1 MRLSLWE
8 QKNNFSVSPR
18 VSRTVFCQKPHTN
31 AFESIQS
38 PRFSERCSGNVYKR
52 SPHAPWVKK
61 VKKPQK
67 QNFRLFFFSS
77 FSSYRQIRIKY
88 YYVRFFSL
96 SSLSLFLSLRT
107 KTSRLV
113 ESNKKKMFTKKKQD
127 KTRQSVR
134 GTALW
139 LILLCAYNKA
149 NYDYISLI
157 RFLLFFHVPLCS
169 ALF

>member
-18 VSRTVFCQKPHTN
+18 VSRTVFFQQPHAN

-96 SSLSLFLSLRT
+96 SSRSLFFSLSNENVSSNRT
-107 KTSRLV
+107 KKNV
-113 ESNKKKMFTKKKQD
+113 YESYKKN
-127 KTRQSVR
+127 KTRQDKVSEE
-134 GTALW
+134 
-139 LILLCAYNKA
+139 LL
-149 NYDYISLI
+149 YDWFY
-157 RFLLFFHVPLCS
+157 S
-169 ALF
+169 ALITKQTMTIYL

>member
-18 VSRTVFCQKPHTN
+18 VSRTVFFQQPHTN

-77 FSSYRQIRIKY
+77 YRQIRIKY

-96 SSLSLFLSLRT
+96 SSRSLFFSLSNENVSSNRT
-107 KTSRLV
+107 KKNV
-113 ESNKKKMFTKKKQD
+113 YESYKKKQD

>member
-18 VSRTVFCQKPHTN
+18 VSRTVFFQQPHAN

-77 FSSYRQIRIKY
+77 LSSYRQIRIKY

-96 SSLSLFLSLRT
+96 SSRSLFFSLSNENVSSNRT
-107 KTSRLV
+107 KKNV
-113 ESNKKKMFTKKKQD
+113 YKKKQD

>member
-18 VSRTVFCQKPHTN
+18 VSRTVFFQQPHAN

-96 SSLSLFLSLRT
+96 SSRSLFFSLST

-113 ESNKKKMFTKKKQD
+113 ESNKKKCSQKKTRQD
-127 KTRQSVR
+127 KTKCQR
-134 GTALW
+134 
-139 LILLCAYNKA
+139 N
-149 NYDYISLI
+149 
-157 RFLLFFHVPLCS
+157 CS
-169 ALF
+169 MIDSTLRL

>member
-18 VSRTVFCQKPHTN
+18 VSRTVFFQQPHAN

-96 SSLSLFLSLRT
+96 SSRSLFFSLSNENVSSNRT
-107 KTSRLV
+107 KKNV
-113 ESNKKKMFTKKKQD
+113 NKKKQD

>member
-18 VSRTVFCQKPHTN
+18 VSRTVFFQQPHAN

-96 SSLSLFLSLRT
+96 SSRSLFFSLER
-107 KTSRLV
+107 KRLV
-113 ESNKKKMFTKKKQD
+113 ESNKKKCLRVVQKKQD